1 MEFLKND
8 TDELTYEIEILTENK
23 LMVAMGEEW
32 GRDHYGVLDQQVHSA
47 IFKMNNQ
54 QSPTV

>member
-32 GRDHYGVLDQQVHSA
+32 GRDHYRVLDQQVHSA

>member
-8 TDELTYEIEILTENK
+8 TDELNYEIEILTENK

-32 GRDHYGVLDQQVHSA
+32 GRDHYRVLDQQVHSA